1 MRSYTVK
8 KMKNFKISVGVDVDD
23 VLLPCV
29 CHAVELAN
37 ADYGFSP
44 PLSVEEITTWEANGG
59 RSDVIFSYFDRE
71 DFFQTQEPFEGA
83 CEFIRKLSQMA
94 EVFFVTAISPPF
106 MGIRAGQ
113 LAKYFPDVSLKNYI
127 PATRKDIINVDV
139 LLDDGGHNIL
149 AANAKY
155 PVLLRRPWNRHITGM
170 LAVNSYDEFLNLL
183 DCIKKSYLEEAIT
196 CSEPTV
202 FALVGPSGSGKT
214 AIMQGVIEASAQMG
228 DLRFLKP
235 CSYTT
240 RPRRSQEPEDAYH
253 FITPEQFEARKAEN
267 RFLET
272 TMYAG
277 FAYGTSKDE
286 ILRILESGSHAI
298 LPLDMCGAMAMKMH
312 FPHAV
317 TIFVKR
323 PRKDLLASIIKRDSS
338 DDDKINRLLSLE
350 NELKN
355 KDLCDI
361 TLENNKTLEDGIRN
375 FLSMFSCQSEP

>member
-23 VLLPCV
+23 VLLKCV
-29 CHAVELAN
+29 YHAVELAN
-37 ADYGFSP
+37 RDYGFDP
-44 PLSVEEITTWEANGG
+44 PLRVEEITTWEAGG
-59 RSDVIFSYFDRE
+59 RRSDVIYQYFE
-71 DFFQTQEPFEGA
+71 KEEFFNTQEPFEGA

-94 EVFFVTAISPPF
+94 DVFFVTAISPPF
-106 MGIRAGQ
+106 MGIRAQQ

-155 PVLLRRPWNRHITGM
+155 PVLLRRPWNQHITGM
-170 LAVNSYDEFLNLL
+170 LAVNNYDEFLNLL

-196 CSEPTV
+196 CSDPTV

-214 AIMQGVIEASAQMG
+214 AIMQGILEASRHMEGLSFQ
-228 DLRFLKP
+228 KP
-235 CSYTT
+235 LSYTT
-240 RPRRSQEPEDAYH
+240 RPRREGEPEDAYH
-253 FITPEQFEARKAEN
+253 FISAEEFERRKAGGQ
-267 RFLET
+267 FLES

-277 FAYGTSKDE
+277 HAYGTSHDE
-286 ILRILESGSHAI
+286 IDRVLSAGSHAI
-298 LPLDMCGAMAMKMH
+298 LPLDMCGAMSMKMH

-323 PRKDLLASIIKRDSS
+323 PRKDLLAAIIKRDSS

-350 NELKN
+350 NEMKN
-355 KDLCDI
+355 KGLCDI
-361 TLENNKTLEDGIRN
+361 TLENDGTVEEGVQK
-375 FLSMFSCQSEP
+375 FLSMF